1 MKHPDSDNLDPF
13 TERRL
18 TRFVEAF
25 RAEKAELPTLK
36 DLETA
41 GFTKRQVELA
51 LKRKRVVELYVT
63 LTTGAVV
70 KGYKVPN

>member
-18 TRFVEAF
+18 IRFARDF
-25 RAEKAELPTLK
+25 RAQKAELPTLK
-36 DLETA
+36 DLESA
-41 GFTKRQVELA
+41 GFSKRQIELA
-51 LKRKRVVELYVT
+51 LRRNVLVELYVT
-63 LTTGAVV
+63 LTSGAVV